1 MIWFHLVF
9 GALSGYLG
17 YHFGAVITLGDQWP
31 YFEALRT
38 TTSIVFGIMGALLA
52 VVFPEVLKQG
62 LRGTEARAGESNFRR
77 VLLPCAN
84 SAILLVFLIVLAPAF
99 AYVKATTVSPASI
112 EEAQQASFCLLCAFT
127 YWQIIILQMVLV
139 PMDILMSNTVVT
151 AARERL
157 RRAIHSNGR
166 G

>member
-1 MIWFHLVF
+1 MIYFHLVF

-17 YHFGAVITLGDQWP
+17 YHYGGKITLGDQWP

-38 TTSIVFGIMGALLA
+38 TTSIVFGVMGALLTI
-52 VVFPEVLKQG
+52 VFPEVLKQG
-62 LRGTEARAGESNFRR
+62 LRGTGAPSGESNLRR

-84 SAILLVFLIVLAPAF
+84 SAILLIILIVIAPVF
-99 AYVKATTVSPASI
+99 AWIKAVMPINGS
-112 EEAQQASFCLLCAFT
+112 EEIQQISFGLFCILT
-127 YWQIIILQMVLV
+127 YWQIIILQMVLL
-139 PMDILMSNTVVT
+139 PMDILMSNTIVA

>member
-17 YHFGAVITLGDQWP
+17 YHFGADITLSDQWP

-38 TTSIVFGIMGALLA
+38 TTSIVFGVMGALLA

-62 LRGTEARAGESNFRR
+62 LRGTGAPTGEGNLRR

-84 SAILLVFLIVLAPAF
+84 SAILLIALVLLAPAF
-99 AYVKATTVSPASI
+99 AWIKATTPTTEGGTTQRAF
-112 EEAQQASFCLLCAFT
+112 FCLFCILS
-127 YWQIIILQMVLV
+127 YWQVMILQMVLF
-139 PMDILMSNTVVT
+139 PMEILLSNTIV
-151 AARERL
+151 AGARERL

>member
-1 MIWFHLVF
+1 MVWFHLVF

-17 YHFGAVITLGDQWP
+17 YHFGADITLSDQWP

-38 TTSIVFGIMGALLA
+38 TTSIVFGVMGALLA

-62 LRGTEARAGESNFRR
+62 LRGTGAPSGESNLRR

-84 SAILLVFLIVLAPAF
+84 SAILLIALVALAPAF
-99 AYVKATTVSPASI
+99 AWIKATTPTNVVGST
-112 EEAQQASFCLLCAFT
+112 QQAFFCLLCVLS
-127 YWQIIILQMVLV
+127 YWQIIILQMVLF
-139 PMDILMSNTVVT
+139 PMDILLSNTMVA
-151 AARERL
+151 AARARL

>member
-9 GALSGYLG
+9 GALAGYLG
-17 YHFGAVITLGDQWP
+17 YHFGANIALGDQWP

-38 TTSIVFGIMGALLA
+38 TTSIVFGVMGALLA

-62 LRGTEARAGESNFRR
+62 LRGTNAPSGESNLRR

-84 SAILLVFLIVLAPAF
+84 SAILLIVLIVLAPAF
-99 AYVKATTVSPASI
+99 AWIKAATPEKGAGDT
-112 EEAQQASFCLLCAFT
+112 QQILFCLFCVLT
-127 YWQIIILQMVLV
+127 YWQIIILQMVLL
-139 PMDILMSNTVVT
+139 PMDILMSNTILAT
-151 AARERL
+151 ARERL
-157 RRAIHSNGR
+157 RRAIHIDGR